1 MKKQILL
8 TYPAIFTLED
18 NEYWVEFVDLKGCFS
33 DGKTLAEAMENAKE
47 AMGLF
52 LEDLNE
58 YPECTTNIKSL
69 KLEENQIVSFVSV
82 DLEEHKRKYENKS
95 VKKTLSIPAWL
106 NTIAE
111 KENVNFSQILQKA
124 LIDTLNVDKT
134 RKQYYNSINN
144 INNPIR
150 K

>member
-33 DGKTLAEAMENAKE
+33 DGKTLAEAMANAKE

-134 RKQYYNSINN
+134 RK
-144 INNPIR
+144 
-150 K
+150 

>member
-124 LIDTLNVDKT
+124 LIDTLNINKT
-134 RKQYYNSINN
+134 RK
-144 INNPIR
+144 
-150 K
+150 

>member
-33 DGKTLAEAMENAKE
+33 NGKTLAEAMENAKE

-134 RKQYYNSINN
+134 RK
-144 INNPIR
+144 
-150 K
+150 

>member
-8 TYPAIFTLED
+8 TYPAIFTLEND
-18 NEYWVEFVDLKGCFS
+18 EYWVEFVDLKGCFS

-52 LEDLNE
+52 LEDLSE
-58 YPECTTNIKSL
+58 YPKCTTDIKSI
-69 KLEENQIVSFVSV
+69 KLEENQIISFVSV

-106 NTIAE
+106 NTMAE

-124 LIDTLNVDKT
+124 LMDTLNVNKLK
-134 RKQYYNSINN
+134 R
-144 INNPIR
+144 
-150 K
+150 

>member
-52 LEDLNE
+52 LEDLTE
-58 YPECTTNIKSL
+58 YPECTTDIKSI

-95 VKKTLSIPAWL
+95 IKKTLSIPAWL

-124 LIDTLNVDKT
+124 LMETLNVDKT
-134 RKQYYNSINN
+134 RK
-144 INNPIR
+144 
-150 K
+150 

>member
-1 MKKQILL
+1 MKKEILL

-134 RKQYYNSINN
+134 RK
-144 INNPIR
+144 
-150 K
+150 

>member
-1 MKKQILL
+1 MKKNLLL

-18 NEYWVEFVDLKGCFS
+18 NQYWVEFIDLKGCFS
-33 DGKTLAEAMENAKE
+33 DGTILSEAMENAKE

-58 YPECTTNIKSL
+58 YPQCTTDIKNIH
-69 KLEENQIVSFVSV
+69 LEDNQIISFVTV
-82 DLEEHKRKYENKS
+82 NLEDHKKKYENKS

-106 NTIAE
+106 NTLAE
-111 KENVNFSQILQKA
+111 KENVNFSQLLQKA
-124 LIDTLNVDKT
+124 LMETLNVDKI
-134 RKQYYNSINN
+134 K
-144 INNPIR
+144 

>member
-33 DGKTLAEAMENAKE
+33 DGETLAEAMENAKE

-52 LEDLNE
+52 LEDLTE
-58 YPECTTNIKSL
+58 YPKCTTDIKSIN
-69 KLEENQIVSFVSV
+69 LEENQIVSFVSV

-106 NTIAE
+106 NTMAE

-124 LIDTLNVDKT
+124 LMDTLNVDKI
-134 RKQYYNSINN
+134 K
-144 INNPIR
+144 

>member
-1 MKKQILL
+1 MKPMKKQILL

-134 RKQYYNSINN
+134 RK
-144 INNPIR
+144 
-150 K
+150 

>member
-1 MKKQILL
+1 MKKDLLL

-18 NEYWVEFVDLKGCFS
+18 NQYWVEFIDLKGCFS
-33 DGKTLAEAMENAKE
+33 DGITLSEAMENAKE

-58 YPECTTNIKSL
+58 YPECTTDIKNIH
-69 KLEENQIVSFVSV
+69 LEDNQIISFVTV
-82 DLEEHKRKYENKS
+82 NLEEHKKKYENKS

-106 NTIAE
+106 NTLAE
-111 KENVNFSQILQKA
+111 KENVNFSQLLQKA
-124 LIDTLNVDKT
+124 LMETLNVDKI
-134 RKQYYNSINN
+134 K
-144 INNPIR
+144 

>member
-8 TYPAIFTLED
+8 TYPAIFTLEND
-18 NEYWVEFVDLKGCFS
+18 EYWVEFVDLKGCFT

-52 LEDLNE
+52 LEDLSE
-58 YPECTTNIKSL
+58 YPKCTTDIKSIKL
-69 KLEENQIVSFVSV
+69 KENQIVSFVSV
-82 DLEEHKRKYENKS
+82 DLEEHRRKYENKS

-111 KENVNFSQILQKA
+111 KENVNFSQTLQKA
-124 LIDTLNVDKT
+124 LMETLNVDKLK
-134 RKQYYNSINN
+134 R
-144 INNPIR
+144 
-150 K
+150 

>member
-8 TYPAIFTLED
+8 TYPAIFTLEND
-18 NEYWVEFVDLKGCFS
+18 EYWVEFIDLKGCFS

-52 LEDLNE
+52 LEALTE
-58 YPECTTNIKSL
+58 YPKCTTDIKSIKL
-69 KLEENQIVSFVSV
+69 KENQIISFVSV

-106 NTIAE
+106 NTMAE

-124 LIDTLNVDKT
+124 LIDTLNIDKVDK
-134 RKQYYNSINN
+134 
-144 INNPIR
+144 
-150 K
+150 